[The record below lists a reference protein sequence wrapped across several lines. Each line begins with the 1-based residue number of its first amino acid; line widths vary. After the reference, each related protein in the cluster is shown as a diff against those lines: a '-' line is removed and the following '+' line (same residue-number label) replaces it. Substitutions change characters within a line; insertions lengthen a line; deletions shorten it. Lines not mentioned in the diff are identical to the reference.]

1 MLTEEINLLDNYLDY
16 YPYNS
21 ITKIVYNDGS
31 FENIMLG
38 FALNK
43 LMSEA
48 NSLRSFGGLLPVNNS
63 HVFFVNFN
71 TVNGLITT
79 THIEDVLA
87 FNAFNDSINNLST
100 IQIIYLGIAF
110 GLFFVAMLAK
120 NFLLRIVVKK
130 KSEIL

>member
-1 MLTEEINLLDNYLDY
+1 M
-16 YPYNS
+16 
-21 ITKIVYNDGS
+21 YNDGS

-48 NSLRSFGGLLPVNNS
+48 NSLRGFGGLLPANNS

-79 THIEDVLA
+79 THLEDVIA
-87 FNAFNDSINNLST
+87 INAFNDSISNLSA
-100 IQIIYLGIAF
+100 IQDIYLAIAF